1 MGWRQAKGC
10 EVKQICGRLCRNHKG
25 TRRPPPPILMQHDSS
40 KSISSGEVSTELQ
53 SFKKWQKL
61 LLRKEL
67 GCLPISWVF
76 RPTSE
81 RYTASSSSGSCE
93 ADGTHEAEIRVNHME
108 KAKGYG
114 VFLYIPTKEVCL
126 DISIFLGIGEHLI
139 SFCFASWLLFGER
152 TQRK

>member
-53 SFKKWQKL
+53 SSKKWQKL

-76 RPTSE
+76 CPTSE
-81 RYTASSSSGSCE
+81 RYTASSSSGSSQRRMELMKPKLTE
-93 ADGTHEAEIRVNHME
+93 AHGE
-108 KAKGYG
+108 
-114 VFLYIPTKEVCL
+114 TKEVCL
-126 DISIFLGIGEHLI
+126 DISIFLGVGEHLI
-139 SFCFASWLLFGER
+139 SFCFASWLLFGECTR
-152 TQRK
+152 RK